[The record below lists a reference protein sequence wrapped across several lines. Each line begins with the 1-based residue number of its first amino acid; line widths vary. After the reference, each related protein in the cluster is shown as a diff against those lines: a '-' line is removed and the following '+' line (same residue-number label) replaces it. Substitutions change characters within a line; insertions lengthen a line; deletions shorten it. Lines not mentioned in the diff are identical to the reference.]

1 MFWGAGAEAAILRP
15 DHGERFMFA
24 VLGATGKT
32 GRYLVEKLCANGH
45 DVLAVGRSQER
56 LAALGGGCRHAL
68 ADFDHPLSV
77 AKALIGAS
85 HILSLAP
92 ASHTRVL
99 LECLPSRCERLVL
112 TGSTR
117 RFTALPDAAADT
129 VRAAEALFLTSGVSG
144 VMLHPSMI
152 YGAPDDRNINR
163 LLKVVRGARV
173 LPLPNGGRN
182 LVQPVFVDD
191 MVAACAAAATE
202 PSAPGPSIVVAG
214 PEPITDAHM
223 LRAGAA
229 APNRSN
235 TVVPLPGSLMHAGV
249 AAAQALGIETPFN
262 AAEIRRAMED
272 KAFPIA
278 ALTSRLGI
286 TPRSFEEGLRLK
298 LERGWVS

>member
-1 MFWGAGAEAAILRP
+1 
-15 DHGERFMFA
+15 MFA

-32 GRYLVEKLCANGH
+32 GRYLVEKLCADGH
-45 DVLAVGRSQER
+45 DVLAVGRSRER
-56 LAALGGGCRHAL
+56 LATLGGGCRHAL
-68 ADFDHPLSV
+68 ADFDHPVTV
-77 AKALIGAS
+77 AKALISAS
-85 HILSLAP
+85 HVLSLAH
-92 ASHTRVL
+92 AGHTRVL
-99 LECLPSRCERLVL
+99 LDCLPSRCERLVL

-129 VRAAEALFLTSGVSG
+129 VRAAETLFLTSGISG

-163 LLKVVRGARV
+163 LLNVVRGARI

-191 MVAACAAAATE
+191 MVAAFAAAATE

-214 PEPITDAHM
+214 PEPITYAHM
-223 LRAGAA
+223 LRACAA
-229 APNRSN
+229 AQDISI
-235 TVVPLPGSLMHAGV
+235 TVIPIPGSLLRAGAGV
-249 AAAQALGIETPFN
+249 ASALGIKTPFN
-262 AAEIRRAMED
+262 AAEIRRATED
-272 KAFPIA
+272 KSFPIT
-278 ALTSRLGI
+278 ALKSRLGI